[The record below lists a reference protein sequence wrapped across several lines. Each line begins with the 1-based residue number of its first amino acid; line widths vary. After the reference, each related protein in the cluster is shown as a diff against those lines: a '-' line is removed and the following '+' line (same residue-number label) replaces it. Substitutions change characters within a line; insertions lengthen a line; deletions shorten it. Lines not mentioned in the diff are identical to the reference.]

1 VAIILGAAG
10 SLALLLYGGR
20 SNTHFLI
27 TLGFIAWVLAPF
39 ALLALAERRSGSWS
53 PVAQTTLRAMTL
65 LITVASLAIYAYR
78 AAFPPRSTGAF
89 LFVITPPV
97 SVALLLIAL
106 PRRAGFT
113 SITKGVPVNGTS
125 IFFIVVL
132 VVVLFVVRRK
142 KGPGG
147 AGPTP

>member
-1 VAIILGAAG
+1 MTSQRVAIIVGATG

-20 SNTHFLI
+20 SNTHLLI

-53 PVAQTTLRAMTL
+53 PLAQTTLRAITL
-65 LITVASLAIYAYR
+65 IIAAASLGVYAYR

-97 SVALLLIAL
+97 CVAMLLIAL
-106 PRRAGFT
+106 AIASLASRP
-113 SITKGVPVNGTS
+113 S
-125 IFFIVVL
+125 
-132 VVVLFVVRRK
+132 RK
-142 KGPGG
+142 ESL
-147 AGPTP
+147 